1 MVKINWV
8 RTSIAC
14 RTVPLRPKPQSVSKK
29 AAPSVPPLGPPLL
42 PKSTT
47 RQGTCATSA
56 TRCPIAQPICKTE
69 RPPPAQTTQDH
80 FAACHFA
87 KPNPIPLA
95 QAERVAPPLSCPPPV
110 ASAASTIAKSA
121 GPRARLAR
129 SKKVAASTRR
139 ERENGVAIVWSGR
152 PLHRKPTTRKAF
164 STGSRKTFRHPP
176 VTHLSDSSRHWALF
190 VDTKDASR
198 RYENALLGSQPGE
211 FYVVNAFG
219 QHKIKVITAPIA
231 REDRVAI
238 SAKG

>member
-139 ERENGVAIVWSGR
+139 KGRTVLLSSGAGDRYIASPLLEKLSQQEVEKPFVIR
-152 PLHRKPTTRKAF
+152 P
-164 STGSRKTFRHPP
+164 
-176 VTHLSDSSRHWALF
+176 
-190 VDTKDASR
+190 
-198 RYENALLGSQPGE
+198 
-211 FYVVNAFG
+211 
-219 QHKIKVITAPIA
+219 
-231 REDRVAI
+231 
-238 SAKG
+238 